1 MFTVEK
7 HWDRRQP
14 GREKLQ
20 YALMSAIDILVKK
33 LEDFL
38 GMVF

>member
-1 MFTVEK
+1 MFIVEK
-7 HWDRRQP
+7 LWDRRQL

-33 LEDFL
+33 LENFMK
-38 GMVF
+38 MVF